1 VLLLA
6 GGDKMYCGNCIMRRI
21 IAFFLIAIGVI
32 LLICFLPYWMW
43 LAILGAILVCVG
55 IFVLWRKL

>member
-1 VLLLA
+1 
-6 GGDKMYCGNCIMRRI
+6 MFCGNCILRRI
-21 IAFFLIAIGVI
+21 IASFLIAIGII

-43 LAILGAILVCVG
+43 LAILGIILVAVG

>member
-1 VLLLA
+1 
-6 GGDKMYCGNCIMRRI
+6 MYCGNCIMRRI